1 MRSFVMRSPEIPATR
16 DRILAVALE
25 LFSARGY
32 EGTSIRDIA
41 EQMEMTKAA
50 VFYHF
55 PAKEDLLTAMLGP
68 AMARVGGVLEKHGA
82 VHGAQARRE
91 LVTALVD
98 VVAEVGPQVVM
109 MLSDPA
115 ASGHVR
121 ALTGEA
127 AMSSRVGRALL
138 GGEATEPKVA
148 AADRI
153 RAACAVASLPAGV
166 AAWRREHPNEAHLDE
181 DSKGVL
187 VEVVLAVIGED
198 DRRQSSSPSQSLMSG
213 PATSAV

>member
-1 MRSFVMRSPEIPATR
+1 MRSPETPATR

-25 LFSARGY
+25 LFSAKGY

-41 EQMEMTKAA
+41 GKMEMTKAA

-55 PAKEDLLTAMLGP
+55 PAKEDMLAAILGP
-68 AMARVGGVLEKHGA
+68 AMARVGQVLEQHGT
-82 VHGAQARRE
+82 VSGAQERRE
-91 LVTALVD
+91 LVTELVD

-115 ASGHVR
+115 AGSHVR

-127 AMSSRVGRALL
+127 AMPSRVSRALL
-138 GGEATEPKVA
+138 GRESADPKTAAT
-148 AADRI
+148 DRI

-166 AAWRREHPNEAHLDE
+166 AAWRQEHPKEASLDE

-187 VEVVLAVIGED
+187 VEVVLAVIG
-198 DRRQSSSPSQSLMSG
+198 RG
-213 PATSAV
+213 GI

>member
-1 MRSFVMRSPEIPATR
+1 MRSPETPTSR

-25 LFSARGY
+25 LFSAKGY

-41 EQMEMTKAA
+41 EQIGMTKAA

-55 PAKEDLLTAMLGP
+55 PAKEDLLVAILGP
-68 AMARVGGVLEKHGA
+68 AMARVGQVLEQHGT
-82 VHGAQARRE
+82 VNDVQERRAF
-91 LVTALVD
+91 VTALVD

-115 ASGHVR
+115 AGSHVR
-121 ALTGEA
+121 ALTGES
-127 AMSSRVGRALL
+127 AMPSRVGRALL
-138 GGEATEPKVA
+138 GAENADPRVA

-166 AAWRREHPNEAHLDE
+166 AAWRQDHPGEVALDE
-181 DSKGVL
+181 DTKSVL
-187 VEVVLAVIGED
+187 VEVVLAVIGRGE
-198 DRRQSSSPSQSLMSG
+198 L
-213 PATSAV
+213 

>member
-1 MRSFVMRSPEIPATR
+1 MRSPEVPATR
-16 DRILAVALE
+16 DRLLAVALE

-55 PAKEDLLTAMLGP
+55 PAKEDLLAAILGP
-68 AMARVGGVLEKHGA
+68 AMARVGRVLEEHSPINGA
-82 VHGAQARRE
+82 KERRE
-91 LVTALVD
+91 FVTALVD

-115 ASGHVR
+115 AGSHVR

-127 AMSSRVGRALL
+127 GMSSRVGRALL
-138 GGEATEPKVA
+138 GSEATDPKIA

-166 AAWRREHPNEAHLDE
+166 AAWRREHPNAARLDA
-181 DSKGVL
+181 DSKAVL
-187 VEVVLAVIGED
+187 VEVVLAVIGK
-198 DRRQSSSPSQSLMSG
+198 
-213 PATSAV
+213 A

>member
-1 MRSFVMRSPEIPATR
+1 MRSPEVPATR

-25 LFSARGY
+25 LFSVRGY

-55 PAKEDLLTAMLGP
+55 PAKEDLLAAILSP
-68 AMARVGGVLEKHGA
+68 AMARVGHVLEKHGE
-82 VHGAQARRE
+82 VNGVQERRE

-115 ASGHVR
+115 AGSHVR
-121 ALTGEA
+121 ALQGEV
-127 AMSSRVGRALL
+127 AMPARVGRALL
-138 GGEATEPKVA
+138 GRESTDPKIA
-148 AADRI
+148 AADRM

-166 AAWRREHPNEAHLDE
+166 AEWRREHPNAAHLDA
-181 DSKGVL
+181 DSKAVL
-187 VEVVLAVIGED
+187 VEVVLAVIGK
-198 DRRQSSSPSQSLMSG
+198 
-213 PATSAV
+213 V

>member
-1 MRSFVMRSPEIPATR
+1 MRSPEIPATR
-16 DRILAVALE
+16 DRILKVALE

-55 PAKEDLLTAMLGP
+55 PAKEDLLAAILGP
-68 AMARVGGVLEKHGA
+68 AMARVGHVLEEHGP
-82 VHGAQARRE
+82 VRDAQERRE
-91 LVTALVD
+91 FVTALVD

-109 MLSDPA
+109 MLSDPGA
-115 ASGHVR
+115 GSHVR
-121 ALTGEA
+121 ALTGKA

-138 GGEATEPKVA
+138 GREANDPKIA

-166 AAWRREHPNEAHLDE
+166 AAWRHEHPNAASLDK
-181 DSKGVL
+181 DSKSVL
-187 VEVVLAVIGED
+187 VEVVLAVIGE
-198 DRRQSSSPSQSLMSG
+198 
-213 PATSAV
+213 A

>member
-1 MRSFVMRSPEIPATR
+1 MRSPEVPATR
-16 DRILAVALE
+16 GRILGVALE

-55 PAKEDLLTAMLGP
+55 PAKEDLLAAILGP
-68 AMARVGGVLEKHGA
+68 AMARVGRVLEEHSPINGA
-82 VHGAQARRE
+82 KERRE
-91 LVTALVD
+91 FVTALVD

-115 ASGHVR
+115 AGSHVR

-127 AMSSRVGRALL
+127 GMSSRVGRALL
-138 GGEATEPKVA
+138 GSEATDPKIA

-166 AAWRREHPNEAHLDE
+166 AAWRREHPNAARLDA
-181 DSKGVL
+181 DSKAVL
-187 VEVVLAVIGED
+187 VEVVLAVIGK
-198 DRRQSSSPSQSLMSG
+198 
-213 PATSAV
+213 A

>member
-1 MRSFVMRSPEIPATR
+1 MRSPETPATR
-16 DRILAVALE
+16 DRILDVALE

-55 PAKEDLLTAMLGP
+55 PAKEDLLAAILGP
-68 AMARVGGVLEKHGA
+68 AMARVGHVLEQHGP
-82 VHGAQARRE
+82 VNDVQERRE
-91 LVTALVD
+91 FVTALVD

-115 ASGHVR
+115 AGSHVR

-127 AMSSRVGRALL
+127 GMPSRVGRALL
-138 GGEATEPKVA
+138 GAEAADPRIA

-166 AAWRREHPNEAHLDE
+166 AAWRRDHPDEVALDD
-181 DSKGVL
+181 DSKDVL
-187 VEVVLAVIGED
+187 VEVVLAVIG
-198 DRRQSSSPSQSLMSG
+198 QG
-213 PATSAV
+213 

>member
-1 MRSFVMRSPEIPATR
+1 MRSPEIPATR
-16 DRILAVALE
+16 DRILEVALA

-55 PAKEDLLTAMLGP
+55 PAKEDLLTAILGP
-68 AMARVGGVLEKHGA
+68 AMARVARVLDEHSPINGVQE
-82 VHGAQARRE
+82 RRE

-115 ASGHVR
+115 AGSHVR

-127 AMSSRVGRALL
+127 AMPSRVGRALL
-138 GGEATEPKVA
+138 GKEATDPKIA

-166 AAWRREHPNEAHLDE
+166 AAWRHEHPNEESLDE
-181 DSKGVL
+181 ASRSVL
-187 VEVVLAVIGED
+187 VAVVLAVIGED
-198 DRRQSSSPSQSLMSG
+198 
-213 PATSAV
+213 

>member
-1 MRSFVMRSPEIPATR
+1 MRSPETPATR

-25 LFSARGY
+25 LFSAKGY

-55 PAKEDLLTAMLGP
+55 PAKEDLLAAILGP
-68 AMARVGGVLEKHGA
+68 AMARVGLVLEEYGP
-82 VHGAQARRE
+82 VHDADERRE
-91 LVTALVD
+91 LVTALIE

-115 ASGHVR
+115 AGSHVR

-127 AMSSRVGRALL
+127 AMPSRVGRALL
-138 GGEATEPKVA
+138 GREAADPTVA

-166 AAWRREHPNEAHLDE
+166 AAWRREHPKSRTLDA
-181 DSKGVL
+181 DSKSVL
-187 VEVVLAVIGED
+187 VEVVLAVIGE
-198 DRRQSSSPSQSLMSG
+198 
-213 PATSAV
+213 A

>member
-1 MRSFVMRSPEIPATR
+1 MRSPEMPATR
-16 DRILAVALE
+16 ERILKVALE

-55 PAKEDLLTAMLGP
+55 PAKEDLLTAILGP
-68 AMARVGGVLEKHGA
+68 AMKRVARVLDERTPVTDPQG
-82 VHGAQARRE
+82 RRA

-115 ASGHVR
+115 AGSHVR

-127 AMSSRVGRALL
+127 AMPSRVSSALL
-138 GGEATEPKVA
+138 GREAGDPRVA

-166 AAWRREHPNEAHLDE
+166 AAWRREHPNESSLDE
-181 DSKGVL
+181 DSKEIL
-187 VEVVLAVIGED
+187 VAVVLAVMGE
-198 DRRQSSSPSQSLMSG
+198 S
-213 PATSAV
+213 

>member
-1 MRSFVMRSPEIPATR
+1 MRSPETPATR
-16 DRILAVALE
+16 DRILAVALD

-55 PAKEDLLTAMLGP
+55 PAKEDLLAAILGP
-68 AMARVGGVLEKHGA
+68 AMARVGHVLEQHGP
-82 VHGAQARRE
+82 VHDARDRRG

-115 ASGHVR
+115 AGSHVR

-127 AMSSRVGRALL
+127 AMPSRVGRALL
-138 GGEATEPKVA
+138 GGESADPRVA

-166 AAWRREHPNEAHLDE
+166 AAWRKENPQKASLDE
-181 DSKGVL
+181 DSKSVL
-187 VEVVLAVIGED
+187 VEVVLAVIGE
-198 DRRQSSSPSQSLMSG
+198 
-213 PATSAV
+213 A

>member
-1 MRSFVMRSPEIPATR
+1 MRSPEIPATR
-16 DRILAVALE
+16 ERILKVALE
-25 LFSARGY
+25 LFGARGY

-41 EQMEMTKAA
+41 EQVEMTKAA

-55 PAKEDLLTAMLGP
+55 PAKEDLLTAILGP
-68 AMARVGGVLEKHGA
+68 AMARVARVLEEYSPIND
-82 VHGAQARRE
+82 VQERRE

-115 ASGHVR
+115 AGSHVR

-138 GGEATEPKVA
+138 GREAADPKIA
-148 AADRI
+148 AADRV

-166 AAWRREHPNEAHLDE
+166 AAWRQEHPNEESLDE
-181 DSKGVL
+181 DSKSVL
-187 VEVVLAVIGED
+187 VGVVLAVIGED
-198 DRRQSSSPSQSLMSG
+198 
-213 PATSAV
+213 

>member
-1 MRSFVMRSPEIPATR
+1 MRSPEVPATR
-16 DRILAVALE
+16 DRILKAALE

-55 PAKEDLLTAMLGP
+55 PAKEDLLAAILGP
-68 AMARVGGVLEKHGA
+68 VMARVGHVLEKHGQA
-82 VHGAQARRE
+82 TDAQERTI

-98 VVAEVGPQVVM
+98 VVAEVGPQVVL

-115 ASGHVR
+115 AGSHVR

-127 AMSSRVGRALL
+127 GMPSRVGRALL
-138 GGEATEPKVA
+138 GRESADPRIA
-148 AADRI
+148 AADRV

-166 AAWRREHPNEAHLDE
+166 AAWRREHPNAAHLDA
-181 DSKGVL
+181 DSKAVL
-187 VEVVLAVIGED
+187 VEVVLAVIGK
-198 DRRQSSSPSQSLMSG
+198 
-213 PATSAV
+213 A

>member
-1 MRSFVMRSPEIPATR
+1 MRSPEAPTTR

-41 EQMEMTKAA
+41 EHMEMTKAA

-55 PAKEDLLTAMLGP
+55 PAKEDLLTALLGP
-68 AMARVGGVLEKHGA
+68 AMTRVGRVLEEHA
-82 VHGAQARRE
+82 PVRGAQERRD

-115 ASGHVR
+115 AGSHVR
-121 ALTGEA
+121 ALTGEV
-127 AMSSRVGRALL
+127 AMPYRVGRALV
-138 GGEATEPKVA
+138 GTESLDPRVA

-166 AAWRREHPNEAHLDE
+166 AAWRDEHPNETSLDAE
-181 DSKGVL
+181 SKAVL
-187 VEVVLAVIGED
+187 VEVLLAVIGE
-198 DRRQSSSPSQSLMSG
+198 
-213 PATSAV
+213 A

>member
-1 MRSFVMRSPEIPATR
+1 MRSPETPATK
-16 DRILAVALE
+16 DRILQVALE

-55 PAKEDLLTAMLGP
+55 PAKEDLLAAILSP
-68 AMARVGGVLEKHGA
+68 VMARVGRVLELHGVVDGDHERKA
-82 VHGAQARRE
+82 F
-91 LVTALVD
+91 VTALVE
-98 VVAEVGPQVVM
+98 VIAEVGPQVVM

-115 ASGHVR
+115 AGSHVR

-127 AMSSRVGRALL
+127 GLHARIGHSLL
-138 GGEATEPKVA
+138 GRQSADAKEAA
-148 AADRI
+148 GDRI

-166 AAWRREHPNEAHLDE
+166 AAWRRDNPNAVSIDE
-181 DSKGVL
+181 DSKNTL
-187 VEVVLAVIGED
+187 VEVVLAIIG
-198 DRRQSSSPSQSLMSG
+198 RG
-213 PATSAV
+213 GA

>member
-1 MRSFVMRSPEIPATR
+1 MRSPETPATR
-16 DRILAVALE
+16 DRILGVALE
-25 LFSARGY
+25 LFSAKGY

-41 EQMEMTKAA
+41 EHMEMTKAA

-55 PAKEDLLTAMLGP
+55 PAKEDLLTAILGP
-68 AMARVGGVLEKHGA
+68 AMARVGHVIEQHGQVSDA
-82 VHGAQARRE
+82 EERRE
-91 LVTALVD
+91 FVTALVD

-115 ASGHVR
+115 AGSHVR

-138 GGEATEPKVA
+138 GEEAADPKIAV
-148 AADRI
+148 ADRI

-166 AAWRREHPNEAHLDE
+166 AAWRREHPNAARLDA
-181 DSKGVL
+181 DSKSVL
-187 VEVVLAVIGED
+187 VEVVLAVLGRD
-198 DRRQSSSPSQSLMSG
+198 
-213 PATSAV
+213 